1 MYMECSCVTPK
12 SEEYASRLIDLVG
25 NHTEKDEKTPVGVA
39 FQGSCPVDCTHK
51 FYVFLAVVCLLKFSG
66 ATGRASNFLVSVR

>member
-1 MYMECSCVTPK
+1 MDCSCVAP
-12 SEEYASRLIDLVG
+12 SESQEIASKLISLSIDTNQTAPETRPAG
-25 NHTEKDEKTPVGVA
+25 IA

-51 FYVFLAVVCLLKFSG
+51 FYIFLAVVCLLKFSG